1 MVEEVPKSEME
12 TPLVDFQAH
21 GDTTLKQ
28 FVSLKRLSVREEFLP
43 RVIQRRNERRN
54 ERFTPYPGYKTQ
66 RPFENRL
73 SQERNSLAVERTK
86 QVVAIFRQ
94 SDEEMLR
101 DWKEELDE
109 EWEAADGKW
118 WKKKTDP
125 DYKLADDHYF
135 DLVRLFNEELHQ
147 KYWEEDDWFNLWDHA
162 TSNESYLP
170 MEW

>member
-1 MVEEVPKSEME
+1 MKEFIKSKMDL
-12 TPLVDFQAH
+12 PVVDFRNH
-21 GDTTLKQ
+21 GPLTMDR
-28 FVSLKRLSVREEFLP
+28 FHICKRRLRVREELLP
-43 RVIQRRNERRN
+43 LTRRTFRN
-54 ERFTPYPGYKTQ
+54 QRFTPYPGYVTQ
-66 RPFENRL
+66 RSFENRL
-73 SQERNSLAVERTK
+73 SQERNPLAVERTK

-109 EWEAADGKW
+109 KWEAADGKW
-118 WKKKTDP
+118 WEKKPDP

-147 KYWEEDDWFNLWDHA
+147 KFWEEDDWFNLWDHA